1 MNIVVI
7 GLGSM
12 GKRRIRL
19 LKQYIVNHALLK
31 DDWEIV
37 GVDRME
43 SRRQECQNTYEIKVY
58 GSLNEALT
66 NHILGAVVIST
77 SPASHASIITECLQ
91 AGLHVFTEINLMKT
105 DYDKNIKLAEK
116 QEKVLFLSAMFLY
129 RKEIEFIKKR
139 LNSISF
145 KGTYQHHTGQYLPD
159 WHPWESYKD
168 YFISDAKTNGC
179 REILAV
185 ELPWIIDTFG
195 AVKSFHSM
203 HKKVTKLDIDYD
215 DSYQILLEH
224 ESGVMGT
231 LMVDVVTPKV
241 TRKIEMWQEDFC
253 LSWAGTPESL
263 MEYDADQKSMVAIS
277 VYDNFDHEKGYN
289 PSIVEDAYYEEL
301 VNFFEVINKE
311 NVPRYTFEKDAEI
324 LDLIDGIES

>member
-19 LKQYIVNHALLK
+19 LKQYIVNHGLSK
-31 DDWEIV
+31 DEWEIV
-37 GVDRME
+37 GVDLMD
-43 SRRQECQNTYEIKVY
+43 SCRQECENTYGIKTY
-58 GSLNEALT
+58 GTLKEALG
-66 NHILGAVVIST
+66 NYILEAAVIST
-77 SPASHASIITECLQ
+77 SPASHAAIITECLL
-91 AGLHVFTEINLMKT
+91 AGLHVFTEINLVKT
-105 DYDKNIKLAEK
+105 DYDKNIELAEE
-116 QEKVLFLSAMFLY
+116 QGKVLFLSAMFLY
-129 RKEIEFIKKR
+129 RKEIEYIKRR
-139 LNSISF
+139 LGSVSF
-145 KGTYQHHTGQYLPD
+145 KGIYQHHTGQYLPE
-159 WHPWESYKD
+159 WHPWESYKN
-168 YFISDAKTNGC
+168 YFIGDPKTNGC

-195 AVKSFHSM
+195 EVKAFHSM
-203 HKKVTKLDIDYD
+203 HKKITGLDIDYD

-263 MEYDADQKSMVAIS
+263 MEYDADQKRMVSIS
-277 VYDNFDHEKGYN
+277 VYDSFDHEKGYN

-301 VNFFEVINKE
+301 VNFFEVIQKK
-311 NVPRYTFEKDAEI
+311 NVPRYTFEQDVKI
-324 LDLIDGIES
+324 LNLIDGIES